1 MIIDSMKN
9 KFLYLSGLLILA
21 GCAVPP
27 DVDKQAQMYLVGD
40 CYKMF
45 TSSAPA
51 GYQHSERLGRVA
63 FALASDGP
71 GLPQACGAASDRW
84 NDLPSGFIFSNTPMD
99 QLEAVA
105 IARCDQFRAQMGNIR
120 SPCRTFARN
129 NDIVWGRAMSKG
141 MQ

>member
-1 MIIDSMKN
+1 MGN
-9 KFLYLSGLLILA
+9 KLLCVAGLLILT

-27 DVDKQAQMYLVGD
+27 DVDKQAKMYLTGE
-40 CYKMF
+40 CYQMF
-45 TSSAPA
+45 ATSAPNS
-51 GYQHSERLGRVA
+51 YQHYARVGQVA

-71 GLPQACGAASDRW
+71 GLPQACGRASDRW
-84 NDLPSGFIFSNTPMD
+84 NDLPNGFIFSNTPMD

-105 IARCDQFRAQMGNIR
+105 IARCEQFRVQMGIK

>member
-1 MIIDSMKN
+1 MRN
-9 KFLYLSGLLILA
+9 KVCCIASLLVLS

-27 DVDKQAQMYLVGD
+27 DVDRQAQMYLVGD
-40 CYKMF
+40 CYQMF
-45 TSSAPA
+45 TTSAPT
-51 GYQHSERLGRVA
+51 GYQHYARVGQVA

-71 GLPQACGAASDRW
+71 GLPQACGKASDRW
-84 NDLPSGFIFSNTPMD
+84 NDLPNGFILLNTPMD

-105 IARCDQFRAQMGNIR
+105 IARCEQFRSQMGTIK